1 MKRPVMFATCPA
13 NFGEGGLGQH
23 LARIREDALA
33 AGFDVQVCCHGGIE
47 SPVVVGKSWER
58 NLFRLPP
65 FRHRPDLAVWF
76 RHVVFDR
83 RAASRMGAVDEVTA
97 FMGGAL
103 ETFRKARR
111 LGARRLVL
119 EMPNSH
125 PENVIE
131 LHAKARAL
139 HPLERSWM
147 GALFS
152 RRACQEM
159 LLADEIRV
167 NSEYTARTAVE
178 RGCDPAKL
186 VRRHLPVHPR
196 FSSLRRVPA
205 SDGTRTAVF
214 VGSFTVFKGV
224 PLLVDAFRKV
234 PGENLRLVLVGGWA
248 SRGMK
253 LYLRSAQRA
262 DPRIRWHSG
271 DPSPVL
277 STAEIAFHPSWE
289 DGWGY
294 APAEAVAAGVP
305 VVVSDQTGMKEIVGK
320 AQGRILAAGDPT
332 VWNAAVR
339 EWGESV

>member
-1 MKRPVMFATCPA
+1 MLATCPA

-23 LARIREDALA
+23 LARVREDALA
-33 AGFDVQVCCHGGIE
+33 GGFDVQVCCHGGID
-47 SPVVVGKSWER
+47 SPLVVGKTWEKR
-58 NLFRLPP
+58 LFRLPP
-65 FRHRPDLAVWF
+65 FRHRPDLAVWL

-83 RAASRMGAVDEVTA
+83 LTAARMGAADEVTA

-103 ETFRKARR
+103 ETFRRATR
-111 LGARRLVL
+111 LGARRLIL

-125 PENVIE
+125 PENVRE
-131 LHAKARAL
+131 LHARARAL
-139 HPLERSWM
+139 HPLEPSWM
-147 GALFS
+147 GPLFS
-152 RRACQEM
+152 RRVCEEM

-167 NSEYTARTAVE
+167 NSEYTAQSAVD

-224 PLLVDAFRKV
+224 PLLVDAFRQV
-234 PGENLRLVLVGGWA
+234 RGEHLRLVLVGGWS
-248 SRGMK
+248 SRGMRVF
-253 LYLRSAQRA
+253 LESARRS
-262 DPRIRWHSG
+262 DPRIRWLSG
-271 DPSPVL
+271 DPAPAL
-277 STAEIAFHPSWE
+277 SSAEIVFHPSWE

-294 APAEAVAAGVP
+294 APAEALAAGVP
-305 VVVSDQTGMKEIVGK
+305 VVVSDQTGMKEIVRDGL
-320 AQGRILAAGDPT
+320 GRVLAAGDPA

-339 EWGESV
+339 EWGEAT